1 MQGRPAQPGARW
13 WREKLRPTGLQFEG
27 IAAPVKVFLRV
38 FSAPPLDA
46 PDPKLS
52 RSKGQLWAVSC
63 QEGVRTAR
71 PLPRRHSA
79 APV

>member
-38 FSAPPLDA
+38 FSAPPLDVPA
-46 PDPKLS
+46 P
-52 RSKGQLWAVSC
+52 RSKIVIL
-63 QEGVRTAR
+63 
-71 PLPRRHSA
+71 PLTFALEIIDA
-79 APV
+79 AID